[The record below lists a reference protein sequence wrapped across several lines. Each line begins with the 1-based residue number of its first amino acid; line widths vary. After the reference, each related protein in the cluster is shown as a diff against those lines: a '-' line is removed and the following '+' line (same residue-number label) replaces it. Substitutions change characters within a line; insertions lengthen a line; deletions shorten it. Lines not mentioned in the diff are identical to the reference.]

1 VLLYLLGL
9 LFFKFLLTKFQHG
22 HYASTQA
29 VRDRVVADITERLA
43 QAGGGGPKSP
53 AEVDKE
59 KSIMSFLSDKKADA
73 FSISGLVGSSDAE
86 VKQVGSNVGLSA
98 EACTLLCAAVEIAEK
113 TLYKV
118 GSITSSPPTYPF
130 PSTPSPQSLAPPVLF
145 QAHTLDAN
153 FPPPLTFSVI
163 ILV

>member
-1 VLLYLLGL
+1 LG
-9 LFFKFLLTKFQHG
+9 FFILVFADQIPTWS
-22 HYASTQA
+22 HYTSTQA

-59 KSIMSFLSDKKADA
+59 KSLMSFLSDKKADA

-86 VKQVGSNVGLSA
+86 VKRVGSNAGLSA
-98 EACTLLCAAVEIAEK
+98 EACTLLCAAVEIAGK

-118 GSITSSPPTYPF
+118 CSITSS
-130 PSTPSPQSLAPPVLF
+130 PPVLF
-145 QAHTLDAN
+145 QAHPRHNLSLAPHCP
-153 FPPPLTFSVI
+153 FPSTHPRRQLSTPPLTFSVI
-163 ILV
+163 ILA